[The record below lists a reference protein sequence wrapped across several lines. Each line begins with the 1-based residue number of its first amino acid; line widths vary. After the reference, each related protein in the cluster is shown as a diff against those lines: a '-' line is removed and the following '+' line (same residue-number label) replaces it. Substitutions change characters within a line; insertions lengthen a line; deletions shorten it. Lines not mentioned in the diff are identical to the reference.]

1 MDANRTQAQVV
12 SGFQSIPKSARPSS
26 PELGPPHSTSRTVRM
41 SSVIADKVVLET
53 DDAGHVKRIGE
64 QVPDHR
70 RRVRLRMTPRGRAYF
85 AWIVMCLCGGPPIR
99 RFASRLIP
107 SRPSHGW
114 TPLDCCWALLIA
126 AVSVRGQPLPSP
138 RSWPA
143 LALLGVLLLGFGNGA
158 VVWAELTVP
167 SGLAAVL
174 VAAMPFWMVG
184 VEAMRTDGER
194 VPVRHVRGLVVG
206 FIGSSCSWA

>member
-1 MDANRTQAQVV
+1 
-12 SGFQSIPKSARPSS
+12 
-26 PELGPPHSTSRTVRM
+26 
-41 SSVIADKVVLET
+41 
-53 DDAGHVKRIGE
+53 
-64 QVPDHR
+64 
-70 RRVRLRMTPRGRAYF
+70 MTPRRRAYF
-85 AWIVMCLCGGPPIR
+85 AWIVVCLVWGTAYTAIRIALDTIPPFLMAGFR
-99 RFASRLIP
+99 
-107 SRPSHGW
+107 W
-114 TPLDCCWALLIA
+114 TAAGALLIA

-194 VPVRHVRGLVVG
+194 VSVGMCGASSLVSS
-206 FIGSSCSWA
+206 GSSCSWGHRSTSTARGFLGGVVATQLACVGWALGSMYARRRSADETF